1 MTKRVMRLTWCLTFT
16 GLMALGACSDKK
28 GGKTEAA
35 DKAKTEEVVKDSDT
49 IVKNDSL
56 PKDSLPEEVTD
67 PENIDED
74 MEGEMMT
81 PEQLEAYENE
91 VWTHLG
97 GTYGFVGEGYEWVA
111 LETGLG
117 EDDEKWLSLGGEEEM
132 YPVTI
137 DYKTGNI
144 KAYDDDGNLVFD
156 GYCTKGG
163 NMLRGKLRGKD
174 VKFEGACGQ

>member
-1 MTKRVMRLTWCLTFT
+1 MKGMKWMCCLVVLGMLT
-16 GLMALGACSDKK
+16 LGACTNKKESKDKTDDEEQTEQTLNDSVTDASVIPEEEEAE
-28 GGKTEAA
+28 TEAA
-35 DKAKTEEVVKDSDT
+35 SEEESEA
-49 IVKNDSL
+49 
-56 PKDSLPEEVTD
+56 EED
-67 PENIDED
+67 
-74 MEGEMMT
+74 EMMT

-97 GTYGFVGEGYEWVA
+97 GTYGFVGDGYEWVA

-117 EDDEKWLSLGGEEEM
+117 EDDAKWLSLGGEEEI

-163 NMLRGKLRGKD
+163 NMLRGKLRGRD

>member
-1 MTKRVMRLTWCLTFT
+1 
-16 GLMALGACSDKK
+16 
-28 GGKTEAA
+28 
-35 DKAKTEEVVKDSDT
+35 
-49 IVKNDSL
+49 
-56 PKDSLPEEVTD
+56 
-67 PENIDED
+67 
-74 MEGEMMT
+74 
-81 PEQLEAYENE
+81 
-91 VWTHLG
+91 
-97 GTYGFVGEGYEWVA
+97 
-111 LETGLG
+111 
-117 EDDEKWLSLGGEEEM
+117 M